1 MRLSGTCNSLVVSNA
16 TVVCETRDDD
26 NVLHIGYSY
35 YKWAEGIASTNCA
48 LVLRGKT
55 PKISAPGTLIYLYS
69 GSVLKFEIPEDGYE
83 KGFVPLEIKHLG
95 GDGKSGTG
103 IEIDCEDFVAK
114 TGGKLTLATVK
125 SSTGLTSDATDA
137 MLKAAAAKLPPECTL
152 SWTDRKLVLQSP
164 RRCGFFISVR

>member
-1 MRLSGTCNSLVVSNA
+1 M
-16 TVVCETRDDD
+16 
-26 NVLHIGYSY
+26 
-35 YKWAEGIASTNCA
+35 
-48 LVLRGKT
+48 
-55 PKISAPGTLIYLYS
+55 
-69 GSVLKFEIPEDGYE
+69 
-83 KGFVPLEIKHLG
+83 G